1 MLHEASRQKDVKGL
15 RLMGIDPGLV
25 DTGYGIIDISG
36 NKVRLIEAGLVRTGK
51 NASLESRLK
60 EIYKGI
66 TWVLEEYRPSLVV
79 VEDLYTNYRYPRTA
93 VLMGHA
99 RGVIL
104 LAAGHNGL
112 AVTSYPPARVKKA
125 LTGTGRATKTQIQ
138 RMVQVRLGLDRVPEP
153 DHIADALALAL
164 CHYDCLTHEP
174 RFKTKD
180 GGARI

>member
-1 MLHEASRQKDVKGL
+1 MPDEESQEEKTREF

-25 DTGYGIIDISG
+25 DTGYGIIDVSG
-36 NKVRLIEAGLVRTGK
+36 NRIRLVEAGLVRTTK
-51 NASLESRLK
+51 DTSLESRLK
-60 EIYKGI
+60 EIYEGI
-66 TWVLEEYRPSLVV
+66 TLVLKEHRPSRVI

-104 LAAGHNGL
+104 LAASQSEL

-138 RMVQVRLGLDRVPEP
+138 RMVQVRLRLDRTPEP

-164 CHYDCLTHEP
+164 CHHDCLTHGP
-174 RFKTKD
+174 DLSSKD
-180 GGARI
+180 KEVRK

>member
-1 MLHEASRQKDVKGL
+1 MPDDVSLNRDLRGL
-15 RLMGIDPGLV
+15 RLMGIDPGLI

-36 NKVRLIEAGLVRTGK
+36 NKIFLVEAGLVRTTK

-60 EIYKGI
+60 EIYEGI
-66 TWVLEEYRPSLVV
+66 TSVIKEHSPSAVI

-104 LAAGHNGL
+104 LAASHNCL
-112 AVTSYPPARVKKA
+112 SVTSYPPARVKKA

-164 CHYDCLTHEP
+164 CHYDCFAHALDL
-174 RFKTKD
+174 KSKD
-180 GGARI
+180 EEVRK

>member
-1 MLHEASRQKDVKGL
+1 MPHEASGRGDSKGL
-15 RLMGIDPGLV
+15 RLMGIDPGLI
-25 DTGYGIIDISG
+25 DTGYGIIDVSG
-36 NKVRLIEAGLVRTGK
+36 NKISLIEAGLVRTTK
-51 NASLESRLK
+51 NTSLESRLK
-60 EIYKGI
+60 EIYEGI
-66 TWVLEEYRPSLVV
+66 TSVLRDHSPSAVI

-104 LAAGHNGL
+104 LAASHNCL

-138 RMVQVRLGLDRVPEP
+138 RMVQVRLGLDRTPEP

-164 CHYDCLTHEP
+164 CHYDCLTHVLDL
-174 RFKTKD
+174 KSKD
-180 GGARI
+180 EEVRK

>member
-1 MLHEASRQKDVKGL
+1 MPDEASLERDSKGL
-15 RLMGIDPGLV
+15 RLMGVDPGLI
-25 DTGYGIIDISG
+25 DTGYGIIDVSG
-36 NKVRLIEAGLVRTGK
+36 NKIFLVEAGLVRTTK
-51 NASLESRLK
+51 DTPLESRLK
-60 EIYKGI
+60 EIYEGI
-66 TWVLEEYRPSLVV
+66 TSVLEEHCPSAVI

-104 LAAGHNGL
+104 LAANHSELG
-112 AVTSYPPARVKKA
+112 VTSYPPARVKKA

-164 CHYDCLTHEP
+164 CHYDCLAHALDLES
-174 RFKTKD
+174 KD
-180 GGARI
+180 EEVRK

>member
-1 MLHEASRQKDVKGL
+1 MPHEASVQRDFEGL
-15 RLMGIDPGLV
+15 RLMGIDPGLI
-25 DTGYGIIDISG
+25 DTGYGIIDVSG
-36 NKVRLIEAGLVRTGK
+36 NKIRLIEAGLVRTTK
-51 NASLESRLK
+51 DTSLESRLK

-66 TWVLEEYRPSLVV
+66 TSVLEEHRPSAVV

-104 LAAGHNGL
+104 LAADYSGL

-164 CHYDCLTHEP
+164 CHYDYLMHEP
-174 RFKTKD
+174 DFKAKD
-180 GGARI
+180 GGVRI